1 MLDTSNWTEEQ
12 RQNAGRR
19 LLETLPIVEA
29 PEQTVIAPKDKK
41 ELAFLM
47 PAKVDIAG
55 FTCHAFSKARK
66 GFVIATG
73 NELLN
78 MGRHIEAYKLAHPDW
93 QKEIEQDN
101 KILVKERDDK
111 IATAEKIEDPEARAK
126 AYTAAQDEFNGLLEW
141 SLMNLSV
148 PDCAFHMTA
157 LAYLCVKSPAE
168 ISKLVGKSKE
178 YFHEQVT
185 IWADDL
191 TNDQWDA
198 LTARAFQELIE
209 SNIGNDWKVAE
220 EKNGS
225 PGAPANPA

>member
-1 MLDTSNWTEEQ
+1 MTEP
-12 RQNAGRR
+12 
-19 LLETLPIVEA
+19 TLAVVEA
-29 PEQTVIAPKDKK
+29 PEQTIITPKDKK

-55 FTCHAFSKARK
+55 FTCHAFAKARK

-93 QKEIEQDN
+93 QKEIERDN
-101 KILVKERDDK
+101 KALVKERDDK
-111 IATAEKIEDPEARAK
+111 LKAAEEIEDTDAK
-126 AYTAAQDEFNGLLEW
+126 VKAITAAQDEFNGLLEW

-157 LAYLCVKSPAE
+157 LAYLCIKSAAE

-185 IWADDL
+185 TWADELKD
-191 TNDQWDA
+191 DQWDA

-220 EKNGS
+220 EKNGT
-225 PGAPANPA
+225 PGAPASPS